1 METRANYV
9 WVGAVSLI
17 LLALLAAFIIWLA
30 QLGTQDTKEYDI
42 FFEQSVGGLAKGSQV
57 AYSGVPVGQVKTIKL
72 WEKDPQFVK
81 VRITVDNDTPILLGT
96 SASIS
101 ASFTG
106 VSTIS
111 LNGGRK
117 GAPPISCRTTSCP
130 EGVPVIPPKPG
141 GLGEILASAP
151 LLLER
156 LATLTD
162 RLTRVL
168 SDENQDSIRGILH
181 NTNEM
186 TRDLSQATP
195 EVKETMRR
203 LQLTLDQ
210 ATLTLNAFEGT
221 LNSTNQLLNEQGR
234 SLADQMRSTMSSA
247 QKAAD
252 ALQGTLNDAR
262 PAARELTQ
270 STLPTAEA
278 TLQDLRRTSKALRDV
293 TEQIQNQGAGSLVSG
308 QKLPDYKGKK

>member
-17 LLALLAAFIIWLA
+17 LLALLALFVVWLVR
-30 QLGTQDTKEYDI
+30 LGASDNKSYDI
-42 FFEQSVGGLAKGSQV
+42 FFEQSVGGLAKGSPV
-57 AYSGVPVGQVKTIKL
+57 AYSGVPVGQVKQIKL
-72 WEKDPQFVK
+72 WEKDPQYVK
-81 VRITVDNDTPILLGT
+81 VRIDVDSDTPILLGT
-96 SASIS
+96 TASIS
-101 ASFTG
+101 SSFTG
-106 VSTIS
+106 VSTIA
-111 LNGGRK
+111 LNGGKR

-130 EGVPVIPPKPG
+130 EGVPLIPPKPG

-168 SDENQDSIRGILH
+168 SDENQNSIQGILH
-181 NTNEM
+181 NTDTM
-186 TRDLSQATP
+186 TRDLSSATP
-195 EVKETMRR
+195 EVKETLRR

-210 ATLTLNAFEGT
+210 STRTLNAFEGT
-221 LNSTNQLLNEQGR
+221 LNSTDRLLNQEGQN
-234 SLADQMRSTMSSA
+234 LAAQMRVTLGSA

-252 ALQGTLNDAR
+252 ALTVTLNDAS
-262 PAARELTQ
+262 PAARQLSQ

-278 TLQDLRRTSKALRDV
+278 TLQDLRRTSQSLREV
-293 TEQIQNQGAGSLVSG
+293 TEQLQNQGAGSLIG
-308 QKLPDYKGKK
+308 GTKLPDYKK